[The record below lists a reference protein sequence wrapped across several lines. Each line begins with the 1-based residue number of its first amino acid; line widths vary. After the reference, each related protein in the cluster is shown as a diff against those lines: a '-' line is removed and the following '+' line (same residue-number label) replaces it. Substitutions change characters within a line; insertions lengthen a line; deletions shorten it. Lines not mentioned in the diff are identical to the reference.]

1 MDITLTHTL
10 KSNPIVA
17 IQAPPSKRREGFF
30 SSFAS
35 SRQASASDLLP
46 SPAALATRAQGEGSP
61 PHAAAAPSQL
71 RPLLHHRCQSSR
83 LAHVIWWLLLF
94 SSTTRAQT
102 RHGCVYY
109 PRGLAPCQAPRKAA
123 GNSTSNAPRQRQ
135 FGVGGSS
142 TSRSPSAAS
151 AAAADVSPAEQQ

>member
-1 MDITLTHTL
+1 MIYTGYIPLANIL
-10 KSNPIVA
+10 KSNPKRSFSSVA
-17 IQAPPSKRREGFF
+17 SQ

-61 PHAAAAPSQL
+61 PRAAAAPSQR

-94 SSTTRAQT
+94 SFTTRAQT
-102 RHGCVYY
+102 RPGCV
-109 PRGLAPCQAPRKAA
+109 PTQEASHPARRLERRPA
-123 GNSTSNAPRQRQ
+123 TPRQMLPRRRQ
-135 FGVGGSS
+135 FGVGRSS

-151 AAAADVSPAEQQ
+151 ATATKLSPAA

>member
-1 MDITLTHTL
+1 MGPRD
-10 KSNPIVA
+10 
-17 IQAPPSKRREGFF
+17 PPWIFHSLSHIKIKFKRRRRLLQLVRL
-30 SSFAS
+30 AS

-46 SPAALATRAQGEGSP
+46 SPAALATCAQGEGSP
-61 PHAAAAPSQL
+61 PHAAAAPSQF

-109 PRGLAPCQAPRKAA
+109 PRGLAPCQTPQRRPATPRQML
-123 GNSTSNAPRQRQ
+123 PHQRQ
-135 FGVGGSS
+135 FDVDGSS

-151 AAAADVSPAEQQ
+151 AAATELSLAA